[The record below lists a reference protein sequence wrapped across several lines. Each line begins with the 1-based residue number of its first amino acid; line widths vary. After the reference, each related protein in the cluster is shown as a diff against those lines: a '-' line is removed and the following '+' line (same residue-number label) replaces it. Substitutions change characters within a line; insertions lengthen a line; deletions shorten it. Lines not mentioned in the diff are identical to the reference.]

1 MATQKKQSIRPDIC
15 KKLLASPEWIQY
27 KIVKTF
33 EISSKNFFIKKKN
46 GKYLPSRKGPKAK
59 FIDEHTNYV
68 LELAFLNSPL
78 FNDIDQ

>member
-1 MATQKKQSIRPDIC
+1 MDPVQNRQKVLD
-15 KKLLASPEWIQY
+15 
-27 KIVKTF
+27 
-33 EISSKNFFIKKKN
+33 FIKKLFHTIKN
-46 GKYLPSRKGPKAK
+46 GTYLPSRKGPKGK